1 MEGTGSR
8 LWLGFGVFSVIVV
21 LVAVLAA
28 GWVIGTVFFRS
39 CGC

>member
-1 MEGTGSR
+1 MEGTGWR

-21 LVAVLAA
+21 GLAVLAA
-28 GWVIGTVFFRS
+28 GWVVWTQLFKS